1 AKERTA
7 NAAAYRFTIVGDFD
21 EAELR
26 PLIEQYI
33 ASLPSSKKIVKGHK
47 VVEST
52 DDNVINRFTRK
63 AEQPKAN
70 AVMVWLNKKMP
81 YSMESSIQASIAGQI
96 LSMIYLNKIRE
107 EAGAAYSCGASGMMS
122 KTDKDVTTM
131 MQAFCPMKP
140 EKAEEAI
147 KIMREEVP
155 ALTEK
160 CDADMLTKVKEY
172 MLKSADDA
180 VKTNG
185 YWMNVINTYD
195 RYGLDNH
202 TEYKNTV
209 AAQTPEKICNFMK
222 KFLKGAN
229 LVQVIMLPEE

>member
-1 AKERTA
+1 MYGNHYKA
-7 NAAAYRFTIVGDFD
+7 G
-21 EAELR
+21 AEC
-26 PLIEQYI
+26 
-33 ASLPSSKKIVKGHK
+33 
-47 VVEST
+47 
-52 DDNVINRFTRK
+52 
-63 AEQPKAN
+63 
-70 AVMVWLNKKMP
+70 
-81 YSMESSIQASIAGQI
+81 AGQI

-155 ALTEK
+155 ALAES